1 MNVLSS
7 VQIWDNYMIITQ
19 IENLF
24 TATVINKFMRRHE
37 DWLKQA
43 DSDLCAA
50 EDSASS
56 NHYEWACF
64 QAQQAAEKALKA
76 LIISKGSESR
86 IHSIKFLLSN
96 LPENISVSDQIRNA
110 ARELDKHYI
119 QTRYPDSFSTGIPK
133 DFFTQD
139 DAQRAISDAKKII
152 EFVLSLIH
160 ISEP

>member
-1 MNVLSS
+1 
-7 VQIWDNYMIITQ
+7 
-19 IENLF
+19 
-24 TATVINKFMRRHE
+24 MRRHE

-43 DSDLCAA
+43 ESDLCAA

-56 NHYEWACF
+56 KHNEWACF

-76 LIISKGSESR
+76 LLFSKGIESR

-96 LPENISVSDQIRNA
+96 LPENILVSDQIQNA

-139 DAQRAISDAKKII
+139 DAERAISNARKII
-152 EFVLSLIH
+152 EFAKEKIN
-160 ISEP
+160 